1 MSSSTGM
8 AIIALVFGA
17 GFLVAALASTLSR
30 VALLTEI
37 RHSESPKAF
46 CALILFYWVL
56 GLTGTCVGIAAL
68 LGGFRA

>member
-1 MSSSTGM
+1 M

-17 GFLVAALASTLSR
+17 GFLVAALASTRSR

-46 CALILFYWVL
+46 LALVLFYWVL
-56 GLTGTCVGIAAL
+56 GLTGTGVGIAAL

>member
-1 MSSSTGM
+1 M
-8 AIIALVFGA
+8 AIIALIFGA

-30 VALLTEI
+30 VALLTVI

-46 CALILFYWVL
+46 LAVVLIYWVL
-56 GLTGTCVGIAAL
+56 GLTGTGVGIAAL